1 MTINNINYSQALSP
15 YYVIG
20 FDTFTS
26 TNIADRTWALDTR
39 FHRTLTSSKAHK
51 KKVWKKKVYPLKD
64 SRNGNNP
71 LSLPSQTT
79 NR

>member
-1 MTINNINYSQALSP
+1 MS
-15 YYVIG
+15 IG
-20 FDTFTS
+20 Y
-26 TNIADRTWALDTR
+26 
-39 FHRTLTSSKAHK
+39 
-51 KKVWKKKVYPLKD
+51 KVPQIVHFEQGTQKRMKNKVYPQKD

>member
-1 MTINNINYSQALSP
+1 MSIRYKVPQN
-15 YYVIG
+15 
-20 FDTFTS
+20 
-26 TNIADRTWALDTR
+26 
-39 FHRTLTSSKAHK
+39 AHFEQGTQK
-51 KKVWKKKVYPLKD
+51 RVRKKKVYPQKD